1 MKLDVK
7 DLQKALDWLRKEG
20 GNPSVVDIN
29 FDFLHRLEIHSCTD
43 LAGVVTIKIY
53 EAESAKMA
61 EIIKTE
67 RL

>member
-1 MKLDVK
+1 MKVDVK

-20 GNPSVVDIN
+20 GNPAVVDIN

-43 LAGVVTIKIY
+43 LAGTVVIKIY
-53 EAESAKMA
+53 EAESARMA
-61 EIIKTE
+61 ELTKTE

>member
-1 MKLDVK
+1 MKIDTK

-20 GNPSVVDIN
+20 GNPQIVEISL
-29 FDFLHRLEIHSCTD
+29 DFLHRVEISSYTD
-43 LAGVVTIKIY
+43 FSGNAKIKLY
-53 EAESAKMA
+53 DSDSAKMA